1 MGLEVIY
8 DLNGHSAASA
18 GDVNGDGFADVLFSA
33 RNASPNGNNGAGA
46 AYLVFG
52 KASGFATPIFP
63 TNLNGTNGFQI
74 NGVAAQDQ
82 AGMAVASAGDVN
94 GDGFADI
101 IIGANGADPNG
112 SASGSSYVIFGK
124 ASGFTAAI
132 NLSSL
137 NGSNGFRLDGVAA
150 DDRLGWSAASA
161 GDVNGDGYAD
171 MIVSAYQAD
180 PNSRSNA
187 GSSYVVFGN
196 ATGFASSLNLASLNG
211 SNGFRLD
218 GVAASDQSGRSV
230 ASAGD
235 MNGDGYDD
243 LIIGAFTASR
253 NGSESGSSYVFF
265 GKASGFASAI
275 PLSSLNGT
283 SGFRLDGVSASG
295 QSGTS
300 VASAGDANG
309 DGFADLIIGAPYAD
323 PNGSNSG
330 AAYVYFSPA
339 SGAATYR
346 GTTLADTIHG
356 TVTADSIIG
365 NGGNDTIEGSAG
377 NDTMDGGAGFDIA
390 SYVTAGAAV
399 TVDLSI
405 TAAQNTSGAGIDT
418 LSNFEGLI
426 GSAYDDSL
434 TGSSVD
440 NSILGGAGN
449 DTMDGGV
456 GNDTASYATAA
467 AAVTVDL
474 SDAGAQNTGGGGIDR
489 LSNFESLIGSGYHD
503 RLTGSR
509 GNNIISGGAGN
520 DTLVGGAGNDTID
533 GISGDDTLVGGAGDD
548 TIDGGSG
555 NDSVLWVL
563 GDGNDTV
570 TLGTGTN
577 KIYFDGNAYTFAD
590 KGAQRVFTIGSATVT
605 VTDWTTGT
613 NSVKAFNQAP
623 SITSGATASFTENGI
638 GTAYTATG
646 TDPDPGNTLTF
657 ALSGTDASLFNINAA
672 SGAVTFKNS
681 PNYEAPADKGANNV
695 YDITVTAS
703 DGTESSAPRAVAITV
718 TNANDAPNVTSGG
731 TASFAENATGTV
743 YTATGSDADPSTTL
757 TFTLGGTD
765 AGLFNINAGTGALT
779 FKTSPNFEAPTDNGA
794 NNVYD
799 ITVTA
804 SDGLLSS
811 TPRAVAIT
819 LTNVNEA
826 PSITS
831 GATASLGENAPGT
844 VYTATGSDPDAG
856 STLSFALGGV
866 DAGLFSINASSGNVT
881 FKATPN
887 FEAPTD
893 SGRNNVYDITV
904 TTSDGGLSSAARA
917 VAITITNLN
926 EAPSITSGGT
936 ARFAENTG
944 GRAYIAQGTD
954 PDAGTALTYTLGGA
968 DAALFNIST
977 HSGIVTFKATPD
989 FETPADNGGNN
1000 VYDITVTTSDGSLS
1014 SAARAVAITVN
1025 DVDEAPRITSV
1036 ATANFAENA
1045 TSMAYTT
1052 TGYDPD
1058 GGPTLIF
1065 LLGGTDAGLFNINS
1079 NTGGVRFKDT
1089 HDFEAPADSGADN
1102 IYDITVSIFDGTL
1115 SSVDQA
1121 VAITVSNANEAPSVT
1136 SAGMASW
1143 AENATGAV
1151 YTATGSDPDAD
1162 TILTFVLAGSDRGL
1176 FDINPATGVVTF
1188 KSAPDFEA
1196 PGDKG
1201 TNNVYDIT
1209 VIATD
1214 GGLDSLAQAVTITVS
1229 DVNEAP
1235 SITSVSEASF
1245 AENAIGIA
1253 YTAIGSDADAG
1264 TILTYALGGTDA
1276 GIFDIDTHTGA
1287 ITFKAVPNFDM
1298 PGDDGKNNVY
1308 DITVS
1313 ASDGVLTSMAQ
1324 AMAITITDV
1333 NEAPS
1338 ITSAAN
1344 ANFAENAIGTAY
1356 TATGTDPDANT
1367 TLIFALEGI
1376 DAGLFVINPATGV
1389 VTFKA
1394 SPDFEMPSNAGADNL
1409 YELIITTSDGSLRS
1423 LAQPLTIAVTD
1434 VNERPSITSAA
1445 SASFAENV
1453 IGTVYT
1459 ATGTDPDVPTTLT
1472 YTLGGID
1479 GGLFDI
1485 DSNSGAV
1492 TFKAAPNFELP
1503 GDRGANNVYDFTVS
1517 ASDGALISPAKAVA
1531 ITITNLSE
1539 APNITSAAAV
1549 NCAENA
1555 AGTIYTTTGYDP
1567 EGMAVTFALGGADA
1581 GLFSFNTTS
1590 GAISFKAAPN
1600 FEKPG
1605 DAGANNVYDLTI
1617 TATDGGPSTA
1627 QQALVISVTDI
1638 LEFSVKQGS
1647 SPAAEIEAVAYD
1659 GPVPWLEVQLPMV
1672 GSQALNM
1679 RGQDIVI
1686 GTRVADFINAGTG
1699 DDAVNAGTGDDVID
1713 GGSGSNF
1720 LTGGAGADSFF
1731 VDGRAAATT
1740 STWSTIADFQAGDRL
1755 VIWGNQPG
1763 VSKFNWVASAGASG
1777 YQGATLHCDLDG
1789 NGLVDTSVTFS
1800 GLTQAQLPTPGYGSV
1815 EGYDYIFIG

>member
-1 MGLEVIY
+1 MAC
-8 DLNGHSAASA
+8 SAA
-18 GDVNGDGFADVLFSA
+18 
-33 RNASPNGNNGAGA
+33 R
-46 AYLVFG
+46 
-52 KASGFATPIFP
+52 
-63 TNLNGTNGFQI
+63 
-74 NGVAAQDQ
+74 
-82 AGMAVASAGDVN
+82 
-94 GDGFADI
+94 
-101 IIGANGADPNG
+101 
-112 SASGSSYVIFGK
+112 
-124 ASGFTAAI
+124 
-132 NLSSL
+132 
-137 NGSNGFRLDGVAA
+137 
-150 DDRLGWSAASA
+150 
-161 GDVNGDGYAD
+161 
-171 MIVSAYQAD
+171 
-180 PNSRSNA
+180 
-187 GSSYVVFGN
+187 
-196 ATGFASSLNLASLNG
+196 
-211 SNGFRLD
+211 
-218 GVAASDQSGRSV
+218 
-230 ASAGD
+230 
-235 MNGDGYDD
+235 
-243 LIIGAFTASR
+243 
-253 NGSESGSSYVFF
+253 
-265 GKASGFASAI
+265 
-275 PLSSLNGT
+275 
-283 SGFRLDGVSASG
+283 
-295 QSGTS
+295 
-300 VASAGDANG
+300 
-309 DGFADLIIGAPYAD
+309 
-323 PNGSNSG
+323 
-330 AAYVYFSPA
+330 
-339 SGAATYR
+339 
-346 GTTLADTIHG
+346 HG
-356 TVTADSIIG
+356 
-365 NGGNDTIEGSAG
+365 
-377 NDTMDGGAGFDIA
+377 
-390 SYVTAGAAV
+390 
-399 TVDLSI
+399 
-405 TAAQNTSGAGIDT
+405 
-418 LSNFEGLI
+418 
-426 GSAYDDSL
+426 
-434 TGSSVD
+434 
-440 NSILGGAGN
+440 
-449 DTMDGGV
+449 
-456 GNDTASYATAA
+456 
-467 AAVTVDL
+467 
-474 SDAGAQNTGGGGIDR
+474 
-489 LSNFESLIGSGYHD
+489 
-503 RLTGSR
+503 
-509 GNNIISGGAGN
+509 
-520 DTLVGGAGNDTID
+520 
-533 GISGDDTLVGGAGDD
+533 
-548 TIDGGSG
+548 
-555 NDSVLWVL
+555 
-563 GDGNDTV
+563 
-570 TLGTGTN
+570 
-577 KIYFDGNAYTFAD
+577 
-590 KGAQRVFTIGSATVT
+590 
-605 VTDWTTGT
+605 
-613 NSVKAFNQAP
+613 
-623 SITSGATASFTENGI
+623 
-638 GTAYTATG
+638 
-646 TDPDPGNTLTF
+646 
-657 ALSGTDASLFNINAA
+657 
-672 SGAVTFKNS
+672 
-681 PNYEAPADKGANNV
+681 
-695 YDITVTAS
+695 
-703 DGTESSAPRAVAITV
+703 
-718 TNANDAPNVTSGG
+718 
-731 TASFAENATGTV
+731 
-743 YTATGSDADPSTTL
+743 
-757 TFTLGGTD
+757 
-765 AGLFNINAGTGALT
+765 
-779 FKTSPNFEAPTDNGA
+779 
-794 NNVYD
+794 
-799 ITVTA
+799 
-804 SDGLLSS
+804 
-811 TPRAVAIT
+811 AVAIT

-904 TTSDGGLSSAARA
+904 TASDGGLSSAARA

-1089 HDFEAPADSGADN
+1089 PDFEAPADSGADN

-1151 YTATGSDPDAD
+1151 YTATGSDPDAN

-1176 FDINPATGVVTF
+1176 FDVNPATGVVTF

-1214 GGLDSLAQAVTITVS
+1214 GGLDSLAQPVTITVS

-1235 SITSVSEASF
+1235 RITSVSEASF
-1245 AENAIGIA
+1245 AENAIGIT
-1253 YTAIGSDADAG
+1253 YTAIGSDPDAG
-1264 TILTYALGGTDA
+1264 TILAYALGGTDA
-1276 GIFDIDTHTGA
+1276 GLFDIDTHTGA
-1287 ITFKAVPNFDM
+1287 ITFKAVPDFDR

-1394 SPDFEMPSNAGADNL
+1394 SPNFEMPSNAGADNL

-1686 GTRVADFINAGTG
+1686 GTRVADFINAGAG

>member
-1 MGLEVIY
+1 MSFTSSINLSSLNGTNGFRLEGVKRDDWTGYSVASAGDVNADGYADIIIGAANFEGAAANRLSIGASYVVFGKASGFSSTINLSGLNGVTGFRLEGGDEFGFAGATAASAGDVNGDGFADLVVRAPGDAGSGYVVFGKANGFASAINLSALNGDTGFRMWGLEVIY

-52 KASGFATPIFP
+52 KASGFASPIFP

-218 GVAASDQSGRSV
+218 GVAASEQSGRSV

-253 NGSESGSSYVFF
+253 NGSQSGSSYVFF

-283 SGFRLDGVSASG
+283 SGFRLDGVSASD

-503 RLTGSR
+503 RLTGSS
-509 GNNIISGGAGN
+509 GDNIISGGAGN

-533 GISGDDTLVGGAGDD
+533 GISGDDTLVGSAGND

-605 VTDWTTGT
+605 VTDWTMGT

-703 DGTESSAPRAVAITV
+703 DGLLSSTPRAVAITV
-718 TNANDAPNVTSGG
+718 TNVNEAPSITSGG

-794 NNVYD
+794 DNVYD

-881 FKATPN
+881 FKAAPN

-904 TTSDGGLSSAARA
+904 TASDGGLSSAARA

-1089 HDFEAPADSGADN
+1089 PDFEAPADSGADN

-1214 GGLDSLAQAVTITVS
+1214 GGLDS
-1229 DVNEAP
+1229 
-1235 SITSVSEASF
+1235 
-1245 AENAIGIA
+1245 
-1253 YTAIGSDADAG
+1253 
-1264 TILTYALGGTDA
+1264 
-1276 GIFDIDTHTGA
+1276 
-1287 ITFKAVPNFDM
+1287 
-1298 PGDDGKNNVY
+1298 
-1308 DITVS
+1308 
-1313 ASDGVLTSMAQ
+1313 
-1324 AMAITITDV
+1324 
-1333 NEAPS
+1333 
-1338 ITSAAN
+1338 
-1344 ANFAENAIGTAY
+1344 
-1356 TATGTDPDANT
+1356 
-1367 TLIFALEGI
+1367 
-1376 DAGLFVINPATGV
+1376 
-1389 VTFKA
+1389 
-1394 SPDFEMPSNAGADNL
+1394 
-1409 YELIITTSDGSLRS
+1409 R
-1423 LAQPLTIAVTD
+1423 
-1434 VNERPSITSAA
+1434 
-1445 SASFAENV
+1445 
-1453 IGTVYT
+1453 
-1459 ATGTDPDVPTTLT
+1459 
-1472 YTLGGID
+1472 
-1479 GGLFDI
+1479 
-1485 DSNSGAV
+1485 
-1492 TFKAAPNFELP
+1492 
-1503 GDRGANNVYDFTVS
+1503 
-1517 ASDGALISPAKAVA
+1517 
-1531 ITITNLSE
+1531 
-1539 APNITSAAAV
+1539 
-1549 NCAENA
+1549 
-1555 AGTIYTTTGYDP
+1555 
-1567 EGMAVTFALGGADA
+1567 
-1581 GLFSFNTTS
+1581 
-1590 GAISFKAAPN
+1590 
-1600 FEKPG
+1600 
-1605 DAGANNVYDLTI
+1605 
-1617 TATDGGPSTA
+1617 
-1627 QQALVISVTDI
+1627 
-1638 LEFSVKQGS
+1638 
-1647 SPAAEIEAVAYD
+1647 
-1659 GPVPWLEVQLPMV
+1659 
-1672 GSQALNM
+1672 
-1679 RGQDIVI
+1679 
-1686 GTRVADFINAGTG
+1686 
-1699 DDAVNAGTGDDVID
+1699 
-1713 GGSGSNF
+1713 
-1720 LTGGAGADSFF
+1720 
-1731 VDGRAAATT
+1731 
-1740 STWSTIADFQAGDRL
+1740 
-1755 VIWGNQPG
+1755 
-1763 VSKFNWVASAGASG
+1763 
-1777 YQGATLHCDLDG
+1777 
-1789 NGLVDTSVTFS
+1789 
-1800 GLTQAQLPTPGYGSV
+1800 
-1815 EGYDYIFIG
+1815 